1 MTDATS
7 MRIMFDHQIF
17 GAQKYGGISRYFYEL
32 SNHLANCGHQ
42 DVEIFAP
49 LYINEYFASDARV
62 RPRGFKIPQLPRSR
76 RITEAVNAMATR
88 LLVKPARS
96 IDIYHETYY
105 SGTDNAPFSA
115 KRILTVFDMIHERF
129 RDGFMRNDQVYKAK
143 AAAAHRA
150 DHIICISH
158 KTQQDLIELLDVDVA
173 KTSVIH
179 LGFALPQQGAVEQS
193 VAPASRPYLLHV
205 GLRAEY
211 KNFERVARAYAASPS
226 LRKDYDLVCFGGG
239 AFTSEEIELFRELA
253 IAEPAVRHVAGDD
266 LALAACYRAAAA
278 FVYPSLYEGFGLPPL
293 EAMSFDC
300 PVVCSNVTSIPEV
313 VGDAAELF
321 DPYDVDAIR
330 HAIERVTDNP
340 ARQAQLIA
348 LGRARVQLFSW
359 EKCARETLEAYSQS
373 LS

>member
-1 MTDATS
+1 MMDAAS
-7 MRIMFDHQIF
+7 MRIVFDHQIF

-32 SNHLANCGHQ
+32 SNHLATVEKQ

-49 LYINEYFASDARV
+49 LYINEYFSRHARV

-76 RITEAVNAMATR
+76 RITGAVNAMATR

-96 IDIYHETYY
+96 VDIYHETYY
-105 SGTDNAPFSA
+105 SSVDNAPFSA
-115 KRILTVFDMIHERF
+115 KRVLTVFDMIQERF
-129 RDGFMRNDQVYKAK
+129 RDGFLNYDQVYKAK
-143 AAAAHRA
+143 AKAAQRA
-150 DHIICISH
+150 DHIICISEN
-158 KTQQDLIELLDVDVA
+158 TQKDLIELLDVDVA

-179 LGFALPQQGAVEQS
+179 LGFALPRQDAVAQ
-193 VAPASRPYLLHV
+193 AIDLPSRPFLLYV
-205 GLRAEY
+205 GLRPEY
-211 KNFERVARAYAASPS
+211 KNFERLARAYAASPS
-226 LRKDYDLVCFGGG
+226 LKKDYDLVCFGGG
-239 AFTSEEIELFRELA
+239 AFTFEETRLFRQLG
-253 IAEPAVRHVAGDD
+253 ISDQAVRHVAGDD
-266 LALAACYRAAAA
+266 GALTACYRAAAA
-278 FVYPSLYEGFGLPPL
+278 FIYPSLYEGFGLPPL

-330 HAIERVTDNP
+330 DAIERVAGEP
-340 ARQAQLIA
+340 ARRAQLIA